1 MEKRRFK
8 LKESSRSC
16 EVLKKQC
23 MSGQT
28 PWALGRGPGQGTLWR
43 SRPNGG
49 AHGRL
54 LLFSSAVSSQPV
66 VTQELSLTVLPGL
79 TVTLTGSMSTG
90 SSTTGNA
97 QEWFLKKPGQT
108 HLQLIHHMDKC
119 PASIPS
125 CFSGSILGGKAV
137 LTIAGVQPK
146 EETEDFCIVWSD
158 APVS

>member
-1 MEKRRFK
+1 
-8 LKESSRSC
+8 
-16 EVLKKQC
+16 
-23 MSGQT
+23 MSWTTVPFMGVCT
-28 PWALGRGPGQGTLWR
+28 
-43 SRPNGG
+43 
-49 AHGRL
+49 
-54 LLFSSAVSSQPV
+54 AVSSHPV

-97 QEWFLKKPGQT
+97 QGWFLKKPGQT

-125 CFSGSILGGKAV
+125 CFSGSILGGRAV

-146 EETEDFCIVWSD
+146 EETEDFCLV
-158 APVS
+158 